1 MNNKPE
7 HTADISAELRDLS
20 RSAEYCELQPKVF
33 GKPIARYF
41 GELADRIDA
50 ATASEAMRLKEAL
63 AYLEHV
69 GETGDGRLHFSDMVR
84 VGNAK
89 AMLKIIIAHRETES
103 TVHNCNCVPQTVHNM
118 AAMRDALVRI
128 EKTAQAARTCNANE
142 DVLRDV
148 YLEDIIKLCTTVLAA
163 PPRNFGNARLVRNLF
178 DDARTNQAK
187 RLASEA
193 DPDVDELKA
202 LTLQDMAEPIRKQLK
217 ELKGQDSYSSGR

>member
-7 HTADISAELRDLS
+7 HTADISAELRNLS

-118 AAMRDALVRI
+118 AAMRDALVAVKQLFDGRLMFQQAI
-128 EKTAQAARTCNANE
+128 RACHEKVNRA
-142 DVLRDV
+142 
-148 YLEDIIKLCTTVLAA
+148 LAE
-163 PPRNFGNARLVRNLF
+163 PPRNCDMFGGDAKMLHTAWFDWTGSPSGHNADGTVKLTYGEWLLV
-178 DDARTNQAK
+178 
-187 RLASEA
+187 LASKKGGEA
-193 DPDVDELKA
+193 
-202 LTLQDMAEPIRKQLK
+202 
-217 ELKGQDSYSSGR
+217 

>member
-20 RSAEYCELQPKVF
+20 RSAKYCELQPTVF

-41 GELADRIDA
+41 GELADRLDA

-148 YLEDIIKLCTTVLAA
+148 YLEDIIKLCTTALAE
-163 PPRNFGNARLVRNLF
+163 PPRNCDVGTAEEQEARYLKLKKEHIKQITYRPHVGPSFFPESLWWAQMQYESEVRN
-178 DDARTNQAK
+178 
-187 RLASEA
+187 EA
-193 DPDVDELKA
+193 VL
-202 LTLQDMAEPIRKQLK
+202 
-217 ELKGQDSYSSGR
+217 

>member
-7 HTADISAELRDLS
+7 HTADISAELRNLS

-41 GELADRIDA
+41 GELADRLDA

-63 AYLEHV
+63 AYIEHV

-118 AAMRDALVRI
+118 AAMRDALVAV
-128 EKTAQAARTCNANE
+128 K
-142 DVLRDV
+142 
-148 YLEDIIKLCTTVLAA
+148 K
-163 PPRNFGNARLVRNLF
+163 LF
-178 DDARTNQAK
+178 DG
-187 RLASEA
+187 RL
-193 DPDVDELKA
+193 
-202 LTLQDMAEPIRKQLK
+202 MF
-217 ELKGQDSYSSGR
+217 

>member
-7 HTADISAELRDLS
+7 HIADISAELRNVS
-20 RSAEYCELQPKVF
+20 RSAEYCELQPTVF

-41 GELADRIDA
+41 AELADRLDA

-118 AAMRDALVRI
+118 AAMYEALVAVKKLFDGRI
-128 EKTAQAARTCNANE
+128 MWQSSIRACHKQVNAALVE
-142 DVLRDV
+142 
-148 YLEDIIKLCTTVLAA
+148 
-163 PPRNFGNARLVRNLF
+163 PPRNCDIYGTSIQLEKAFEYECRQFREGKCKPWECSIPAGTGASSCLLAFVY
-178 DDARTNQAK
+178 AK
-187 RLASEA
+187 GKSTWESEA
-193 DPDVDELKA
+193 
-202 LTLQDMAEPIRKQLK
+202 Q
-217 ELKGQDSYSSGR
+217 S